1 MMKFLKIKLKYQLGN
16 LRNKMTVNELAD
28 TSISFEN
35 FFLERYYPFSQST
48 KRRSKLDWYVYHKH
62 LAHPF
67 GHKLLTE
74 ICAEDLDTWMTKQI
88 QQKYKPS
95 TVNKHAGLLNRML
108 NVAVEW
114 EYLERNPFDKA
125 IIKKFPA
132 GDHVQRFLAADEIRR
147 LLSACSKE
155 PHPYLY
161 SFVKLLLLTGAR
173 SSELRLCQWSDI
185 NLTKSELYIGLS
197 KNGRSR
203 RIILSNAAIQELHGV
218 KGKSESLGTPTM
230 ASNWVFTNPKTQL
243 PYTSMQIAFA
253 KARKTARLNN
263 VRIHDLRHT
272 FASLLINN
280 GASIYEVQKLL
291 GHHHVSMTERY
302 AHLFPNT
309 LKDRAEIIAS
319 SLLNVPE

>member
-1 MMKFLKIKLKYQLGN
+1 
-16 LRNKMTVNELAD
+16 
-28 TSISFEN
+28 
-35 FFLERYYPFSQST
+35 
-48 KRRSKLDWYVYHKH
+48 

-67 GHKLLTE
+67 GSKLLRE

-88 QQKYKPS
+88 QAKYKPS
-95 TVNKHAGLLNRML
+95 TVNKHAGLLNRIF

-114 EYLERNPFDKA
+114 EYLEKNPFNKA
-125 IIKKFPA
+125 IIKKFPT
-132 GDHVQRFLAADEIRR
+132 GDHVQRFLTPDEIRR

-155 PHPYLY
+155 PHPYLH
-161 SFVKLLLLTGAR
+161 SFIKLLLLTGAR
-173 SSELRLCQWSDI
+173 SSELRLCKWSDV
-185 NLTKSELYIGLS
+185 NLTKAELYIGLS

-203 RIILSNAAIQELHGV
+203 RIILSDASIKELYRI
-218 KGKSESLGTPTM
+218 KEKSESLGTPTM

-243 PYTSMQIAFA
+243 PYTSMQISFS
-253 KARKTARLNN
+253 KARNTARLEN

-309 LKDRAEIIAS
+309 LKERAEIIAS
-319 SLLNVPE
+319 SLSDVPE

>member
-1 MMKFLKIKLKYQLGN
+1 MKISKIKLNYQLFN
-16 LRNKMTVNELAD
+16 FRNKIITKDIND

-35 FFLERYYPFSQST
+35 FFLDRYYPFSQST

-67 GHKLLTE
+67 GHRLLNE
-74 ICAEDLDTWMTKQI
+74 ICAENIDRWMTKQI
-88 QQKYKPS
+88 QEKYKAS

-114 EYLERNPFDKA
+114 EYIEKNPFDKA
-125 IIKKFPA
+125 IIKKFPT
-132 GDHVQRFLAADEIRR
+132 GDHVQRFLTADEIRR

-161 SFVKLLLLTGAR
+161 FFVKLLLLTGAR
-173 SSELRLCQWSDI
+173 SSELRLCKWNDI
-185 NLTKSELYIGLS
+185 DLTKGELYIGLS

-203 RIILSNAAIQELHGV
+203 RIILSDSSIQELCRV
-218 KGKSESLGTPTM
+218 REKSESLGTPTM

-243 PYTSMQIAFA
+243 PYTSMQIAFS
-253 KARKTARLNN
+253 KARKRARLDT

-309 LKDRAEIIAS
+309 LKDRAEIIAG
-319 SLLNVPE
+319 SLLKAKD

>member
-1 MMKFLKIKLKYQLGN
+1 MKISKIKLNYQLFN
-16 LRNKMTVNELAD
+16 FRNKIITKDIIDA
-28 TSISFEN
+28 SISFEN
-35 FFLERYYPFSQST
+35 FFLDRYYPFSQST

-67 GHKLLTE
+67 GHRLLNE
-74 ICAEDLDTWMTKQI
+74 ISAENIDRWMTKQI
-88 QQKYKPS
+88 QEKYKAS

-114 EYLERNPFDKA
+114 EYIEKNPFDKA
-125 IIKKFPA
+125 IIKKFPT
-132 GDHVQRFLAADEIRR
+132 GDHVQRFLTADEIRR

-161 SFVKLLLLTGAR
+161 FFVKLLLLTGAR
-173 SSELRLCQWSDI
+173 SSELRLCKWNDI
-185 NLTKSELYIGLS
+185 DLTKGELYIGLS

-203 RIILSNAAIQELHGV
+203 RIILSDSSIQELCRV
-218 KGKSESLGTPTM
+218 REKSESLGTPTM

-243 PYTSMQIAFA
+243 PYTSMQIAFS
-253 KARKTARLNN
+253 KARKRARLDT

-309 LKDRAEIIAS
+309 LKDRAEIIAG
-319 SLLNVPE
+319 SLLKAKD

>member
-1 MMKFLKIKLKYQLGN
+1 MKNFKIKLSYQLFN
-16 LRNKMTVNELAD
+16 FRNKIITKDIID

-35 FFLERYYPFSQST
+35 FFLDRYYPFSQST

-67 GHKLLTE
+67 GHRLLNE
-74 ICAEDLDTWMTKQI
+74 ICAENIDRWMTKQI
-88 QQKYKPS
+88 HEKYKAS

-114 EYLERNPFDKA
+114 EYIEKNPFDKA
-125 IIKKFPA
+125 IIKKFPT
-132 GDHVQRFLAADEIRR
+132 GDHVQRFLTADEIRR

-161 SFVKLLLLTGAR
+161 FFVKLLLLTGAR
-173 SSELRLCQWSDI
+173 SSELRLCKWNDI
-185 NLTKSELYIGLS
+185 DLTKGELYIGLS

-203 RIILSNAAIQELHGV
+203 RIILSDSSIQELCRV
-218 KGKSESLGTPTM
+218 REKSESLGTPTM

-243 PYTSMQIAFA
+243 PYTSMQIAFS
-253 KARKTARLNN
+253 KARKRARLDT

-309 LKDRAEIIAS
+309 LKDRAEIIAG
-319 SLLNVPE
+319 SLLKAKD

>member
-1 MMKFLKIKLKYQLGN
+1 MKISKIKLNYQLFN
-16 LRNKMTVNELAD
+16 FRNKIITQDIID

-35 FFLERYYPFSQST
+35 FFLDRYYPFSQST

-67 GHKLLTE
+67 GHRLLTE
-74 ICAEDLDTWMTKQI
+74 IRAEDLDAWMAQQI
-88 QQKYKPS
+88 QEKYKPS
-95 TVNKHAGLLNRML
+95 TINKHAGLLNRML

-114 EYLERNPFDKA
+114 DYLEKNPFNKA
-125 IIKKFPA
+125 IIKKFPT

-147 LLSACSKE
+147 LLSACSKDT
-155 PHPYLY
+155 HPYLY
-161 SFVKLLLLTGAR
+161 FFVKLLLLTGAR
-173 SSELRLCQWSDI
+173 SSELRLCKWGDI
-185 NLTKSELYIGLS
+185 DLTKGELYIGLS

-203 RIILSNAAIQELHGV
+203 RIILSDAAIQELGSI
-218 KGKSESLGTPTM
+218 KETSERLGTPTM
-230 ASNWVFTNPKTQL
+230 ASNWVFTNSKTQL
-243 PYTSMQIAFA
+243 PYTSMQIAFSR
-253 KARKTARLNN
+253 ARKTARIDN

-319 SLLNVPE
+319 SLLKVKD

>member
-1 MMKFLKIKLKYQLGN
+1 MKILKNKLNYHLLN
-16 LRNKMTVNELAD
+16 FRNKIIIKDIIDA
-28 TSISFEN
+28 SISFEN
-35 FFLERYYPFSQST
+35 FFLDRYYPFSQST

-67 GHKLLTE
+67 GHRLLNE
-74 ICAEDLDTWMTKQI
+74 ICAENIDRWMTKHI
-88 QQKYKPS
+88 QEKYKAS

-114 EYLERNPFDKA
+114 EYIEKNPFDKA
-125 IIKKFPA
+125 IIKKFPT
-132 GDHVQRFLAADEIRR
+132 GDHVQRFLTANEIRR

-161 SFVKLLLLTGAR
+161 FFVKLLLLTGAR
-173 SSELRLCQWSDI
+173 SSELRLCKWNDI
-185 NLTKSELYIGLS
+185 DLTKGELYIGLS

-203 RIILSNAAIQELHGV
+203 RIILSDSSIQELCRV
-218 KGKSESLGTPTM
+218 REKSESLGTPTM

-243 PYTSMQIAFA
+243 PYTSMQIAFS
-253 KARKTARLNN
+253 KARKRARLDT

-309 LKDRAEIIAS
+309 LKDRAEIIAG
-319 SLLNVPE
+319 SLLKAKD

>member
-1 MMKFLKIKLKYQLGN
+1 MKISKIKFNYQLFN
-16 LRNKMTVNELAD
+16 FRNKIITKDIIDA
-28 TSISFEN
+28 SISFEN
-35 FFLERYYPFSQST
+35 FFLDRYYPFSQST

-67 GHKLLTE
+67 GHRLLNE
-74 ICAEDLDTWMTKQI
+74 ISAENIDRWMTKQI
-88 QQKYKPS
+88 QEKYKAS

-114 EYLERNPFDKA
+114 EYIEKNPFDKA
-125 IIKKFPA
+125 IIKKFPT
-132 GDHVQRFLAADEIRR
+132 GDHVQRFLTADEIRR

-161 SFVKLLLLTGAR
+161 FFVKLLLLTGAR
-173 SSELRLCQWSDI
+173 SSELRLCKWNDI
-185 NLTKSELYIGLS
+185 DLTKGELYIGLS

-203 RIILSNAAIQELHGV
+203 RIILSDSSIQELCRV
-218 KGKSESLGTPTM
+218 REKSESLGTPTM

-243 PYTSMQIAFA
+243 PYTSMQIAFS
-253 KARKTARLNN
+253 KARKRARLDT

-309 LKDRAEIIAS
+309 LKDRAEIIAG
-319 SLLNVPE
+319 SLLKAKD

>member
-1 MMKFLKIKLKYQLGN
+1 MKISKIKFNYQLFN
-16 LRNKMTVNELAD
+16 FRNKIITKDIND

-35 FFLERYYPFSQST
+35 FFLDRYYPFSQST

-67 GHKLLTE
+67 GHRLLNE
-74 ICAEDLDTWMTKQI
+74 ISAENIDRWMTKQI
-88 QQKYKPS
+88 QEKYKAS

-114 EYLERNPFDKA
+114 EYIEKNPFDKA
-125 IIKKFPA
+125 IIKKFPT
-132 GDHVQRFLAADEIRR
+132 GDHVQRFLTADEIRR

-161 SFVKLLLLTGAR
+161 FFVKLLLLTGAR
-173 SSELRLCQWSDI
+173 SSELRLCKWNDI
-185 NLTKSELYIGLS
+185 DLTKGELYIGLS

-203 RIILSNAAIQELHGV
+203 RIILSDSSIQELCRV
-218 KGKSESLGTPTM
+218 REKSESLGTPTM

-243 PYTSMQIAFA
+243 PYTSMQIAFS
-253 KARKTARLNN
+253 KARKRARLDT

-309 LKDRAEIIAS
+309 LKDRAEIIAG
-319 SLLNVPE
+319 SLLKAKD

>member
-1 MMKFLKIKLKYQLGN
+1 MKISKIKLNYQLFN
-16 LRNKMTVNELAD
+16 FRNKIITKDIID

-35 FFLERYYPFSQST
+35 FFLDRYYPFSQST

-67 GHKLLTE
+67 GHRLLNE
-74 ICAEDLDTWMTKQI
+74 ISAENIDRWMTKQI
-88 QQKYKPS
+88 QEKYKAS

-114 EYLERNPFDKA
+114 EYIEKNPFDKA
-125 IIKKFPA
+125 IIKKFPT
-132 GDHVQRFLAADEIRR
+132 GDHVQRFLTADEIRR

-161 SFVKLLLLTGAR
+161 FFVKLLLLTGAR
-173 SSELRLCQWSDI
+173 SSELRLCKWNDI
-185 NLTKSELYIGLS
+185 DLTKGELYIELS

-203 RIILSNAAIQELHGV
+203 RIILSDSSIQELCRV
-218 KGKSESLGTPTM
+218 REKSESLGTPTM

-243 PYTSMQIAFA
+243 PYTSMQIAFS
-253 KARKTARLNN
+253 KARKRARLDT

-309 LKDRAEIIAS
+309 LKDRAEIIAG
-319 SLLNVPE
+319 SLLKAKD

>member
-1 MMKFLKIKLKYQLGN
+1 MRLLNIKLKNQLLKFGN
-16 LRNKMTVNELAD
+16 KIPIAEVVDN
-28 TSISFEN
+28 SITFEN
-35 FFLERYYPFSQST
+35 FFFKRYYPFSQST
-48 KRRSKLDWYVYHKH
+48 KRRSKLDWYVYYKH

-67 GHKLLTE
+67 GHKLLRE

-88 QQKYKPS
+88 QAKYKPS
-95 TVNKHAGLLNRML
+95 TVNKHAGLLSRIL

-114 EYLERNPFDKA
+114 EYLEKNPFNKA
-125 IIKKFPA
+125 IIKKFPT
-132 GDHVQRFLAADEIRR
+132 GDHVQRFLTPDEIRR

-155 PHPYLY
+155 KHPYLY
-161 SFVKLLLLTGAR
+161 FFVKLLLLTGAR
-173 SSELRLCQWSDI
+173 SSELRLCKWSDV
-185 NLTKSELYIGLS
+185 NLTKAELYIGLS

-203 RIILSNAAIQELHGV
+203 RIILSDASIKELYRI
-218 KGKSESLGTPTM
+218 KEKSESLGTPTM

-243 PYTSMQIAFA
+243 PYTSMQISFS
-253 KARKTARLNN
+253 KARNTARLEN

-309 LKDRAEIIAS
+309 LKERAEIIAS
-319 SLLNVPE
+319 SLSDVPE

>member
-1 MMKFLKIKLKYQLGN
+1 MKISKIN
-16 LRNKMTVNELAD
+16 LNHPLFNFRNKIIKKNIFD
-28 TSISFEN
+28 TSLTFEN
-35 FFLERYYPFSQST
+35 FFLDRYYPFSQST

-67 GHKLLTE
+67 GHRLLSE
-74 ICAEDLDTWMTKQI
+74 ISAENIDRWMTKQI
-88 QQKYKPS
+88 QEKYKAS

-114 EYLERNPFDKA
+114 EYIEKNPFDKA
-125 IIKKFPA
+125 IIKKFPT
-132 GDHVQRFLAADEIRR
+132 GDHVQRFLTADEIRR

-161 SFVKLLLLTGAR
+161 FFVKLLLLTGAR
-173 SSELRLCQWSDI
+173 SSELRLCKWNDI
-185 NLTKSELYIGLS
+185 DLTKGELYIGLS

-203 RIILSNAAIQELHGV
+203 RIILSDSSIQELCRV
-218 KGKSESLGTPTM
+218 REKSESLGTPTM

-243 PYTSMQIAFA
+243 PYTSMQIAFS
-253 KARKTARLNN
+253 KARKRARLDT

-309 LKDRAEIIAS
+309 LKDRAEIIAG
-319 SLLNVPE
+319 SLLKAKD

>member
-1 MMKFLKIKLKYQLGN
+1 MKISKIN
-16 LRNKMTVNELAD
+16 LNHPLFNFRNKIIKKNIFD
-28 TSISFEN
+28 TSLTFEN
-35 FFLERYYPFSQST
+35 FFLDRYYPFSQST

-67 GHKLLTE
+67 GHRLLSE
-74 ICAEDLDTWMTKQI
+74 ISAENIDRWMTKQI
-88 QQKYKPS
+88 QEKYKAS

-114 EYLERNPFDKA
+114 EYIEKNPFDKA
-125 IIKKFPA
+125 IIKKFPT
-132 GDHVQRFLAADEIRR
+132 GDHVQRFLTADEIRR

-161 SFVKLLLLTGAR
+161 FFVKLLLLTGAR
-173 SSELRLCQWSDI
+173 SSELRLCKWNDI
-185 NLTKSELYIGLS
+185 DLTKGELYIGLS

-203 RIILSNAAIQELHGV
+203 RIILSDSSIQELCRV
-218 KGKSESLGTPTM
+218 KETSESLGTPTM

-243 PYTSMQIAFA
+243 PYTSMQIAFS
-253 KARKTARLNN
+253 KARKRARLDT

-309 LKDRAEIIAS
+309 LKDRAEIIAG
-319 SLLNVPE
+319 SLLKAKD

>member
-1 MMKFLKIKLKYQLGN
+1 MKISKIKLNYQLFN
-16 LRNKMTVNELAD
+16 FRNKIITKDIIDA
-28 TSISFEN
+28 SISFEN
-35 FFLERYYPFSQST
+35 FFLDRYYPFSQST

-67 GHKLLTE
+67 GHRLLNE
-74 ICAEDLDTWMTKQI
+74 ICAENIDRWMTKQI
-88 QQKYKPS
+88 QEKYKAS

-114 EYLERNPFDKA
+114 EYIEKNPFDKA
-125 IIKKFPA
+125 IIKKFPT
-132 GDHVQRFLAADEIRR
+132 GDHVQRFLTADEIRR

-161 SFVKLLLLTGAR
+161 FFVKLLLLTGAR
-173 SSELRLCQWSDI
+173 SSELRLCKWNDI
-185 NLTKSELYIGLS
+185 DLTKGELYIGLS

-203 RIILSNAAIQELHGV
+203 RIILSDSSIQELCRV
-218 KGKSESLGTPTM
+218 REKSESLGTPTM

-243 PYTSMQIAFA
+243 PYTSMQIAFS
-253 KARKTARLNN
+253 KARKRARLDT

-309 LKDRAEIIAS
+309 LKDRAEIIAG
-319 SLLNVPE
+319 SLLKAKD

>member
-1 MMKFLKIKLKYQLGN
+1 MKISKIKLNYQLFN
-16 LRNKMTVNELAD
+16 FRNKIITKDIND

-35 FFLERYYPFSQST
+35 FFLDRYYPFSQST

-67 GHKLLTE
+67 GHRLLNE
-74 ICAEDLDTWMTKQI
+74 ISAENIDRWMTKQI
-88 QQKYKPS
+88 QEKYKAS

-114 EYLERNPFDKA
+114 EYIEKNPFDKA
-125 IIKKFPA
+125 IIKKFPT
-132 GDHVQRFLAADEIRR
+132 GDHVQRFLTADEIRR

-161 SFVKLLLLTGAR
+161 FFVKLLLLTGAR
-173 SSELRLCQWSDI
+173 SSELRLCKWNDI
-185 NLTKSELYIGLS
+185 DLTKGELYIGLS

-203 RIILSNAAIQELHGV
+203 RIILSDSSIQELCRV
-218 KGKSESLGTPTM
+218 REKSESLGTPTM

-243 PYTSMQIAFA
+243 PYTSMQIAFS
-253 KARKTARLNN
+253 KARKRARLDT

-309 LKDRAEIIAS
+309 LKDRAEIIAG
-319 SLLNVPE
+319 SLLKAKD

>member
-1 MMKFLKIKLKYQLGN
+1 MIKTFKKIYTFQSFRFGKN
-16 LRNKMTVNELAD
+16 TTNEAVENV
-28 TSISFEN
+28 SFEH
-35 FFLERYYPFSQST
+35 FFLQRYYPFSQST
-48 KRRSKLDWYVYHKH
+48 KRRSKLDWYVYYKH
-62 LAHPF
+62 LADPF

-74 ICAEDLDTWMTKQI
+74 ICAEDLDTWMTQQI

-95 TVNKHAGLLNRML
+95 TVNKHAGLLNRIL

-114 EYLERNPFDKA
+114 EYLKKNPFKKS
-125 IIKKFPA
+125 IIKKFPT
-132 GDHVQRFLAADEIRR
+132 GDHVQRFLVPEEIRR

-155 PHPYLY
+155 QHPYLY
-161 SFVKLLLLTGAR
+161 FFVKLLLLTGAR
-173 SSELRLCQWSDI
+173 SSELRLCKWSDV
-185 NLTKSELYIGLS
+185 NFTKGELYIGLS

-203 RIILSNAAIQELHGV
+203 RIILSNASIKELYCI
-218 KGKSESLGTPTM
+218 KEKSESLGTPTM

-253 KARKTARLNN
+253 KARNTAQLNN

-309 LKDRAEIIAS
+309 LKDRTEIIAD
-319 SLLNVPE
+319 SLLYVPE

>member
-1 MMKFLKIKLKYQLGN
+1 MKISKIKLNYQLFN
-16 LRNKMTVNELAD
+16 FRNKIITNDIND

-35 FFLERYYPFSQST
+35 FFLDRYYPFSQST

-67 GHKLLTE
+67 GHRLLNE
-74 ICAEDLDTWMTKQI
+74 ISAENIDRWMTKQI
-88 QQKYKPS
+88 QEKYKAS

-114 EYLERNPFDKA
+114 EYIEKNPFDKA
-125 IIKKFPA
+125 IIKKFPT
-132 GDHVQRFLAADEIRR
+132 GDHVQRFLTADEIRR

-161 SFVKLLLLTGAR
+161 FFVKLLLLTGAR
-173 SSELRLCQWSDI
+173 SSELRLCKWNDI
-185 NLTKSELYIGLS
+185 DLTKGELYIGLS

-203 RIILSNAAIQELHGV
+203 RIILSDSSIQELCRV
-218 KGKSESLGTPTM
+218 REKSESLGTPTM

-243 PYTSMQIAFA
+243 PYTSMQIAFS
-253 KARKTARLNN
+253 KARKRARLDT

-309 LKDRAEIIAS
+309 LKDRAEIIAG
-319 SLLNVPE
+319 SLLKAKD

>member
-1 MMKFLKIKLKYQLGN
+1 MKISKIN
-16 LRNKMTVNELAD
+16 LNHPLFNFRNKIIKKNIFD
-28 TSISFEN
+28 TSLTFEN
-35 FFLERYYPFSQST
+35 FFLDRYYPFSQST

-67 GHKLLTE
+67 GHRLLNE
-74 ICAEDLDTWMTKQI
+74 IYAENIDRWMTKQI
-88 QQKYKPS
+88 QEKYKAS

-114 EYLERNPFDKA
+114 EYIEKNPFDKA
-125 IIKKFPA
+125 IIKKFPT
-132 GDHVQRFLAADEIRR
+132 GDHVQRFLTADEIRR

-161 SFVKLLLLTGAR
+161 FFVKLLLLTGAR
-173 SSELRLCQWSDI
+173 SSELRLCKWNDI
-185 NLTKSELYIGLS
+185 DLTKGELYIGLS

-203 RIILSNAAIQELHGV
+203 RIILSDSSIQELCRV
-218 KGKSESLGTPTM
+218 KETSESLGTPTM

-243 PYTSMQIAFA
+243 PYTSMQIAFS
-253 KARKTARLNN
+253 KARKRARLDT

-309 LKDRAEIIAS
+309 LKDRAEIIAG
-319 SLLNVPE
+319 SLLKAKD

>member
-1 MMKFLKIKLKYQLGN
+1 
-16 LRNKMTVNELAD
+16 
-28 TSISFEN
+28 
-35 FFLERYYPFSQST
+35 
-48 KRRSKLDWYVYHKH
+48 
-62 LAHPF
+62 
-67 GHKLLTE
+67 
-74 ICAEDLDTWMTKQI
+74 MTKQI
-88 QQKYKPS
+88 QEKYKAS

-114 EYLERNPFDKA
+114 EYIEKNPFDKA
-125 IIKKFPA
+125 IIKKFPT
-132 GDHVQRFLAADEIRR
+132 GDHVQRFLTADEIRR

-161 SFVKLLLLTGAR
+161 FFVKLLLLTGAR
-173 SSELRLCQWSDI
+173 SSELRLCKWNDI
-185 NLTKSELYIGLS
+185 DLTKGELYIGLS

-203 RIILSNAAIQELHGV
+203 RIILSDSSIQELCRV
-218 KGKSESLGTPTM
+218 KETSESLGTPTM

-243 PYTSMQIAFA
+243 PYTSMQIAFS
-253 KARKTARLNN
+253 KARKRARLDT

-309 LKDRAEIIAS
+309 LKDRAEIIAG
-319 SLLNVPE
+319 SLLKAKD